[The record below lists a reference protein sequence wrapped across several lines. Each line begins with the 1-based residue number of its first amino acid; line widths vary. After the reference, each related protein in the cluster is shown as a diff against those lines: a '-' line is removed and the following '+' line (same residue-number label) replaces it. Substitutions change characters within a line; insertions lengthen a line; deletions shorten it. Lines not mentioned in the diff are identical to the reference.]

1 MNYERLAIENRIAL
15 LLSRDK
21 ENRSIVNKLMRKLR
35 KLDA

>member
-15 LLSRDK
+15 LLSRDR
-21 ENRSIVNKLMRKLR
+21 ENRGIVNKLMRKLR